1 MPPAEDGD
9 VYIGCAD
16 GCYRSAGDPGA
27 SGARA
32 AGRELRRVAA
42 YEAAVEAKTVG
53 PEQPDLAAKG
63 ADDLLIRRVDLTA
76 EQEDNSGDSDADDAG
91 DHGVFD

>member
-1 MPPAEDGD
+1 MPPTEDGD
-9 VYIGCAD
+9 FYTGCAD
-16 GCYRSAGDPGA
+16 GCYRGAGDSGA

-42 YEAAVEAKTVG
+42 YEAAVEAETVG

-63 ADDLLIRRVDLTA
+63 TDDLLIQRVDLTA
-76 EQEDNSGDSDADDAG
+76 DQEDNSGNSDADDAG
-91 DHGVFD
+91 DHDVFD

>member
-16 GCYRSAGDPGA
+16 GCYRGAGDSGA

-42 YEAAVEAKTVG
+42 YEAAVEAETVG
-53 PEQPDLAAKG
+53 QEQSDLAAKG
-63 ADDLLIRRVDLTA
+63 AGDLLIQRVDLTA
-76 EQEDNSGDSDADDAG
+76 EQEDNSGHSDADDACN
-91 DHGVFD
+91 HGVFD

>member
-1 MPPAEDGD
+1 MTTLASCQDGD

-16 GCYRSAGDPGA
+16 GCYRSAGDPSA

-42 YEAAVEAKTVG
+42 YEAAVEAETVG
-53 PEQPDLAAKG
+53 PEQPDLAAMG
-63 ADDLLIRRVDLTA
+63 ADDLLISALI
-76 EQEDNSGDSDADDAG
+76 
-91 DHGVFD
+91 